1 MSSLLGRGLLGV
13 FMKKQNLKDDK
24 QEIKTN
30 KMSFNQLKEMSVSD
44 IRQILKKHERIVV
57 IVSSE
62 MMLLEVRELDV

>member
-1 MSSLLGRGLLGV
+1 MPSLLGRGLLGV